1 MLCTSSEEKDRERE
15 RGREGG
21 REGESV
27 THTHLFLEDVDW
39 YSSIFVCLQFDD
51 LQPCHLCAGCV
62 GSVGGLWYETDL
74 PMLLPSVPVVG
85 HDGT

>member
-1 MLCTSSEEKDRERE
+1 MLYVHVVR
-15 RGREGG
+15 RGIGKEREGG
-21 REGESV
+21 RERESD
-27 THTHLFLEDVDW
+27 LFLEDVDW
-39 YSSIFVCLQFDD
+39 YSSIFVRLQLND